1 MILQDRLEL
10 QGKHHCYLLKPN
22 DPAFILKPNG
32 EVCSTFIALA
42 QGSGQKVVVKR
53 YHPNLYKLPEYFNR
67 ILREA
72 EATAAY
78 SNNHS
83 ELIFQDGVYHLVYN
97 YIEGVNLIQL
107 TKCRYRRK
115 FSKANLL
122 QIAAKALGELH
133 KLHASG
139 YVHCDIKPANIIV
152 SVPNTGSILD
162 GQVRLIDF
170 GLARKPAEPIT
181 GKQEKLPFSLIYS
194 APEQI
199 LNLWE
204 LVSYQTDIYAMGVT
218 LWQLFARTE
227 PWKTNNPLKTIH
239 VQLTQPLP
247 KSSRLPEG
255 LEEILQK
262 ATSKVLL
269 PKPPHYYSRLQLKEM
284 LVDAINRRYST
295 TEIMRSE
302 IETLIKK

>member
-10 QGKHHCYLLKPN
+10 QGKRDCYLLKPN

-32 EVCSTFIALA
+32 EVCSTFIAFA
-42 QGSGQKVVVKR
+42 QGSGQKVVIKR

-72 EATAAY
+72 EATALY

-83 ELIFQDGVYHLVYN
+83 ELIYQDGVYFLVYN
-97 YIEGVNLIQL
+97 YIEGVNLIRL
-107 TKCRYRRK
+107 TKWRYRRK
-115 FSKANLL
+115 FSKENLL
-122 QIAAKALGELH
+122 QLAAKLLGELH
-133 KLHASG
+133 KLHTSG

-152 SVPNTGSILD
+152 SLPNTGNIQD
-162 GQVRLIDF
+162 GRFHLIDF
-170 GLARKPAEPIT
+170 GLARKPAEPIS

-204 LVSYQTDIYAMGVT
+204 LVSYQTDIYAIGVT

-227 PWKTNNPLKTIH
+227 PWKTTNPLKTIH

-247 KSSRLPEG
+247 KSSRLPAG
-255 LEEILQK
+255 FDEILRK

-269 PKPPHYYSRLQLKEM
+269 PKPPQYYSRTQLKEM
-284 LVDAINRRYST
+284 LSEAINRRYGSA
-295 TEIMRSE
+295 ELMRSD